1 MEFFQKFLKQ
11 NSKTFPTEVDF
22 ETRAVVGTG
31 ANGVQA
37 AIVPFFRADLYN
49 ISVSTSSGSVGGYM
63 AINRYCFGFYF
74 DTAPKV
80 DFVIVNVRATKK

>member
-11 NSKTFPTEVDF
+11 NSKAFPTEVDF

-31 ANGVQA
+31 INGVKA

-49 ISVSTSSGSVGGYM
+49 ITVSVNTGSVGGYM

-74 DTAPKV
+74 SDEPEA
-80 DFVIVNVRATKK
+80 DFVTANVHAIKK